1 MGQPP
6 LQHLRSELVSVAQV
20 RKSHDLAGCLL
31 VLDAENSWD
40 HSDLQTVAQERTL
53 FGINL
58 TELGLKMLLSQDI
71 EVFVEYLASEGLLS
85 VEMYHAV
92 VASFRNIEELLLL
105 GDLGVLAVASRLPLR
120 LLLLMFLHHF

>member
-1 MGQPP
+1 MSQPP

-40 HSDLQTVAQERTL
+40 HSDLQTVAEERTL
-53 FGINL
+53 FGIDL
-58 TELGLKMLLSQDI
+58 TELGLQMLLSQDI
-71 EVFVEYLASEGLLS
+71 EVFVEYFASEGLLS

-92 VASFRNIEELLLL
+92 VASFRHIEELLLL
-105 GDLGVLAVASRLPLR
+105 GDL
-120 LLLLMFLHHF
+120 